1 MSIFSSRISKMSFDT
16 EEARMVDR
24 IKACAFF
31 EAREAG
37 ANFITKKWVAN
48 KLKRSEIWKSL
59 CMQNSVLDVT
69 QKKRS

>member
-37 ANFITKKWVAN
+37 ANFITKN
-48 KLKRSEIWKSL
+48 GSQI
-59 CMQNSVLDVT
+59 N
-69 QKKRS
+69 